1 MDTGSIARIPAVPA
15 PSTAPRG
22 DAVQA
27 ARGVAT
33 ELPAD
38 AAVQQAGEAAATRFD
53 SSRAPGA
60 AVDQGPSELV
70 RRKVEIDPRT
80 REVVFQVI
88 DRETDRVMRQTPD
101 EAILRLRAY
110 IREMQAAQ
118 ESARGSGPRIEK
130 IA

>member
-1 MDTGSIARIPAVPA
+1 MD
-15 PSTAPRG
+15 
-22 DAVQA
+22 QY
-27 ARGVAT
+27 
-33 ELPAD
+33 
-38 AAVQQAGEAAATRFD
+38 F
-53 SSRAPGA
+53 
-60 AVDQGPSELV
+60 
-70 RRKVEIDPRT
+70 
-80 REVVFQVI
+80 VVFQVI